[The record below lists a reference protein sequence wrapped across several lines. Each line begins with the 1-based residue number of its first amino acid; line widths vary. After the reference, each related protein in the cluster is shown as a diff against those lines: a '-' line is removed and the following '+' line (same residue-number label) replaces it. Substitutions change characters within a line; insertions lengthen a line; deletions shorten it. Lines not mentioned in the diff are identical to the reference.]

1 MLELTKRQ
9 KELLKHIIDE
19 YIESAQ
25 PVGSKIIIEKYMDN
39 ISGATI
45 RNEMAILEQ
54 KGYLEK
60 NHISSGRVPSNL
72 AYKLY
77 DKEFTISKLD
87 ENIKLK
93 LRAIFENRK
102 QSIDLIID
110 ESAKVISEI
119 MKLPLVTIEKN
130 DDIKLKRIDLVEI
143 NDKSALMIIILSNGD
158 LSKNVIEI
166 ENVNLLKDLSICI
179 RIFNDRL
186 VDCSLNN
193 LNERLEII
201 KKLIREKVQSYE
213 FIMQEVVERI
223 FNIKTKIST
232 NIIGSSSL
240 INFPEFS
247 DHQKLKEVLTMLEN
261 TSVWE
266 QLALR
271 QESNSIGT
279 TSITFGDELGH
290 DNVLFASTDIGI
302 ENNKTQL
309 VMVSPTRVDYSKIK
323 GLLDFV
329 REEFK
334 KMWNKK

>member
-1 MLELTKRQ
+1 MELTKRQ
-9 KELLKHIIDE
+9 KELLKYIIDE

-25 PVGSKIIIEKYMDN
+25 PVGSKVIIEKYMNN

-45 RNEMAILEQ
+45 RNEMALLEQ

-93 LRAIFENRK
+93 LRSIFENRK
-102 QSIDLIID
+102 KSIDLIID
-110 ESAKVISEI
+110 ESTKVISEI

-143 NDKSALMIIILSNGD
+143 NEKSALMIIILSNGD

-166 ENVNLLKDLSICI
+166 ENGDLLKDLSICI

-193 LNERLEII
+193 LNERLEIV

-213 FIMQEVVERI
+213 FIMQEVIERI

-232 NIIGSSSL
+232 NVIGSSSL

-247 DHQKLKEVLTMLEN
+247 DHQKLKDVLTMLEN
-261 TSVWE
+261 TTVWE

-271 QESNSIGT
+271 QESSNIGT

-302 ENNKTQL
+302 DNNKTQL

>member
-1 MLELTKRQ
+1 MELTKRQ

-25 PVGSKIIIEKYMDN
+25 PVGSKIIIEKYMTN

-93 LRAIFENRK
+93 LRSIFENRK

-166 ENVNLLKDLSICI
+166 ENINLLKDLSICI

-193 LNERLEII
+193 LNERLDIV

-247 DHQKLKEVLTMLEN
+247 DHQKLKEVLKMLEN

-271 QESNSIGT
+271 QEANNVGT

-334 KMWNKK
+334 KMWNKN

>member
-1 MLELTKRQ
+1 MQLTKRQ

-25 PVGSKIIIEKYMDN
+25 PVGSKIIIEKYMNN

-45 RNEMAILEQ
+45 RNEMALLEQ

-93 LRAIFENRK
+93 LRSIFENRK

-130 DDIKLKRIDLVEI
+130 DDIKLKRVDLVEI

-166 ENVNLLKDLSICI
+166 ENIKLLKDLSICI

-193 LNERLEII
+193 LNERLDIV

-247 DHQKLKEVLTMLEN
+247 DHQKLKEVLKMLEN

-271 QESNSIGT
+271 QETNNVGT

-334 KMWNKK
+334 KMWNKN